1 MSTRALLPWQPVPWI
16 AHPWGAVWGVAI
28 PDGAPPREVIAR
40 LHPEEQAAAEGMP
53 PLRVPTWV
61 AGRLAL
67 AAALGELGAPR
78 VALLSTPRGAP
89 AVPRGFV
96 GSVSHKKRVAAAIA
110 CVDTGACVGVDVE
123 QAAPLRYDIARHVLG
138 PEEIAVVDALP
149 PELRWRGV
157 VARFSIKES
166 IYKAIDPFVRRYVG
180 FKEAHV
186 ELGDE
191 ARGDGAREARVRL
204 SLAEGEGPFAVE
216 ATWSE
221 EDGLFVTAARARLS
235 AGPCAG
241 A

>member
-1 MSTRALLPWQPVPWI
+1 MSLLPWQPVPWL
-16 AHPWGAVWGVAI
+16 AHPWGVVWGVAI
-28 PDGAPPREVIAR
+28 PDGAPPREAIAR
-40 LHPEEQAAAEGMP
+40 LYPEEQAAAESMP
-53 PLRVPTWV
+53 PLRVATWV

-78 VALLSTPRGAP
+78 VASLSTPRGAP

-110 CVDTGACVGVDVE
+110 CVDTGARVGVDVE
-123 QAAPLRYDIARHVLG
+123 QAAPTRTDIAGHVLG
-138 PEEIAVVDALP
+138 PEEMAVVDALP

-166 IYKAIDPFVRRYVG
+166 IYKAIDPFVQRYVG
-180 FKEAHV
+180 FKEAQV
-186 ELGDE
+186 ELCDE
-191 ARGDGAREARVRL
+191 AAPVREARVRL
-204 SLAEGEGPFAVE
+204 SLAGGEGPFAVE

-221 EDGLFVTAARARLS
+221 RDGLFVTAARARLS